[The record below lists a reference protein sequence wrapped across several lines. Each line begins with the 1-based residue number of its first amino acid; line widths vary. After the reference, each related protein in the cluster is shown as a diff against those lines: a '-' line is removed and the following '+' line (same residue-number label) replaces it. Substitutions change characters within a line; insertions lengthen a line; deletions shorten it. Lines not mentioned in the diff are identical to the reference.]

1 MTNAAP
7 IPEPGSLGNLGS
19 TGAIILTLILLYNA
33 GIWTRSFVF
42 PAANAMPLRKQ
53 LCAGIPTGLIM
64 MSIYGRSAVPLLRD
78 GASPTFLYD
87 WCLVAGNVMVLG
99 MMARETLEK
108 LMTSASAN
116 VQTLSAPTL
125 R

>member
-1 MTNAAP
+1 MPNAAP
-7 IPEPGSLGNLGS
+7 VPEPGSLSNLGS
-19 TGAIILTLILLYNA
+19 TGTIILALILLYNA

-42 PAANAMPLRKQ
+42 PSDNALPLRKQ

-99 MMARETLEK
+99 MMARETLER
-108 LMTSASAN
+108 LMSSASAN
-116 VQTLSAPTL
+116 MQSLAAPKL
-125 R
+125 Q

>member
-1 MTNAAP
+1 MHPLHPRT
-7 IPEPGSLGNLGS
+7 GSLSNLGS

-53 LCAGIPTGLIM
+53 RQHLDGLIA

-99 MMARETLEK
+99 MMARETLE
-108 LMTSASAN
+108 N
-116 VQTLSAPTL
+116 
-125 R
+125 